1 MSTNTTLNRWNHKK
15 QIGLSLAD
23 RKTVA
28 IGDVKADP
36 IWHEEQAA
44 EILAMDKSTAAEIIT
59 ALMDKLANLEQCY
72 YNLVKDCEELEED
85 IEHMSDELDL
95 LKGGALE
102 AVRKSEE
109 AARAMAAAR
118 AKYAPVVKRLREEGL
133 SWNQIAD
140 MTGVNRSTIRL
151 WAK

>member
-1 MSTNTTLNRWNHKK
+1 MSTNETLNRWNHKK
-15 QIGLSLAD
+15 WTHQIGLSRD
-23 RKTVA
+23 DWKTIA
-28 IGDVKADP
+28 IGDLDADP
-36 IWHEEQAA
+36 IPHAEQAA
-44 EILAMDKSTAAEIIT
+44 DILAMDKNTASEIIT
-59 ALMDKLANLEQCY
+59 ALMGALSSYMQSNDKLSDELANM
-72 YNLVKDCEELEED
+72 KA
-85 IEHMSDELDL
+85 ELDL

-109 AARAMAAAR
+109 AAREMAAAR

-140 MTGVNRSTIRL
+140 MTGINRSTIRL